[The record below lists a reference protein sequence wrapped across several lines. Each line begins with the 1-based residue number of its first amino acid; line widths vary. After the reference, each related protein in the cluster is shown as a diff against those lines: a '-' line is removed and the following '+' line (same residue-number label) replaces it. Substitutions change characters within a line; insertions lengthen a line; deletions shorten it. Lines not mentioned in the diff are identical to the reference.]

1 MIYLLDV
8 IACGLVVFAEL
19 VGVILLGLLIQFIF
33 YRFFK
38 INLFKT
44 IIKALDRLDKKL
56 SI

>member
-1 MIYLLDV
+1 MIYVLDV
-8 IACGLVVFAEL
+8 IACGLVVLAEL
-19 VGVILLGLLIQFIF
+19 VGTILLGILIQFVF
-33 YRFFK
+33 YRFLG